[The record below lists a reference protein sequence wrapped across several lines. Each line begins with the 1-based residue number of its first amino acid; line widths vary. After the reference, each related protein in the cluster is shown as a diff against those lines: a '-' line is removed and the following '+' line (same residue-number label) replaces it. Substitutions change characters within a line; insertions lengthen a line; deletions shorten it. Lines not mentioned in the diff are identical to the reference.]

1 VLHRE
6 CIGRPK
12 GGGSSPD
19 RGGDIEAE
27 EELQLSDAPTTM
39 VASGGPRRSATH
51 HACQRERE
59 REVSEGRG
67 LGEERLRGWL
77 TKEREES
84 GGTGQISTDDE
95 GPVLERAT
103 GNVGSGRWRSALMAR
118 AWTRGER
125 GETGTGWW
133 PTLMKSGSVAL
144 LKSGPGWHSA
154 GRRGSNWN

>member
-1 VLHRE
+1 
-6 CIGRPK
+6 
-12 GGGSSPD
+12 
-19 RGGDIEAE
+19 
-27 EELQLSDAPTTM
+27 
-39 VASGGPRRSATH
+39 
-51 HACQRERE
+51 
-59 REVSEGRG
+59 VSEGRG

-84 GGTGQISTDDE
+84 GGTGQIPTDDG
-95 GPVLERAT
+95 GPVLETAT

>member
-1 VLHRE
+1 
-6 CIGRPK
+6 
-12 GGGSSPD
+12 
-19 RGGDIEAE
+19 
-27 EELQLSDAPTTM
+27 
-39 VASGGPRRSATH
+39 
-51 HACQRERE
+51 
-59 REVSEGRG
+59 VSEGRG

-84 GGTGQISTDDE
+84 SGTGQIPMDDG

-103 GNVGSGRWRSALMAR
+103 GNVGSGRWRSAPMAR

-133 PTLMKSGSVAL
+133 PALMKSGLVVL

-154 GRRGSNWN
+154 GRRSSNWNGTDPNSNGSNFISNSFKLSSIRTGPSHAPKI